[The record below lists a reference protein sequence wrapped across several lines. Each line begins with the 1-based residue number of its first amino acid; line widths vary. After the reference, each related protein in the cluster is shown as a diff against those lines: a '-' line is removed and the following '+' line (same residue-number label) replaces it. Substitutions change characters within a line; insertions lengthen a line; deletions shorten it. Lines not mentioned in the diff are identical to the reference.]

1 MKILTTAFMWIL
13 SLGLLIGIVYG
24 TVEVVELVK
33 DLVSQG
39 WNWELLKENFRG
51 ISLAAIELA
60 VVGQSYI
67 VARQARV

>member
-1 MKILTTAFMWIL
+1 MKILTAAFMWIL